1 MRSWHLNVLMVVT
14 ILISIIA
21 KVLLMVGTC
30 HHTDPVAISWLLL
43 PSWASRDNSWLLL
56 LCSIKLWPIIQAT
69 GLKSIFLFSLR
80 WPLCWV
86 NSINRSCHVPC
97 LSIKASLNSSLIKF
111 LAFVTNISDQL
122 FLTIIAPKVE
132 RPVIGDQSLWIWI
145 HIRHCKLRSG
155 ILIILRILSA
165 MLIKLFLRCSFLLA
179 GAIYEVFIFF
189 LLHGV
194 VD

>member
-1 MRSWHLNVLMVVT
+1 
-14 ILISIIA
+14 
-21 KVLLMVGTC
+21 MVGTC

-43 PSWASRDNSWLLL
+43 ASWASRDNSWLLL

-97 LSIKASLNSSLIKF
+97 LSIEASLNSSLIKF